1 MHVCQAC
8 KLLREIYRRPSPI
21 IYFFA
26 RNLRPTIYRPTKKLP
41 MCNRSVNE
49 EHTKKYRSVL
59 SCRCFGFFS
68 AGRSQKDWF
77 ISFEC
82 SGLGWL
88 ARFTGPSKYF
98 RHLAPFSETPHMV
111 FSLPLRIFLTTSAN
125 GDLVYGVMGDF

>member
-1 MHVCQAC
+1 MYVKHVNYSG
-8 KLLREIYRRPSPI
+8 KYIGDPRPSFTSSHAI
-21 IYFFA
+21 SGRRFIA
-26 RNLRPTIYRPTKKLP
+26 QQKKLP